1 MRKLQKVTAFI
12 LFVLMSISIF
22 TPYSVFA
29 ADNSRDYIDGAL
41 DIIDGAEDDLYSL
54 DSDLSVD
61 NEIDLDIKDTL
72 EDINNFKEEEK
83 IEKKKDVKNVKKI
96 TASISNASFPD
107 VIIKE
112 EASKFVASG
121 VVKAKEKKIKR
132 VSFNILSSKGSII
145 YHKTKGGMN
154 VSSFNMKELSCSKD
168 EMSGLDSGDY
178 KYKIYVTGVGESSAT
193 VVFNVKFK
201 VMRKYPKM
209 DTDITTPYSL
219 CQGQDFK
226 VSGEFSSDFSMKKIE
241 IGIVNSIT
249 DSFLDGH
256 KYELIRNENEEPLNE
271 FSINDNVNSALNFDT
286 LVSGS
291 YYYRCYVENE
301 RGGYKLFNIAFNVK
315 SPVNKNVGRFNLSGA
330 NRIDTFTYDKAIVR
344 KFYPIGTIKSSEKNI
359 DSVRIYVANTR
370 NMVRKEITKK
380 NIGSDTF
387 DLSKLSSIDVNAF
400 AGDKYTYNVEAKG
413 VGDSEFTKLYSSSFT
428 ITKPF
433 KVTKSSVGYP
443 SSLIRGCSFSLKGTI
458 KGSYKMTKVQIGIV
472 KNSKWYGKY
481 NITKNI
487 NSTSFNIATV
497 DYAIKFGTLPLGTYN
512 YKAVI
517 WYNDKEYT
525 VFNYSFKVKAL
536 NNYWYKL
543 YFNYKKPKS
552 IKASSTSLRN
562 KYVAKAKTYVG
573 KKETDKKWQKTIGYN
588 TARYAWCDVFV
599 HFVAKKTNAKVAKSI
614 TYPYNCGNI
623 IKKAM
628 KKKKFVPSRCYD
640 GVVPK
645 KGDLILWDKN
655 YNYMPD
661 HISIVTGVS
670 KDKSKIYTIGGNE
683 GDKVSQNA
691 YTPSPGDTRII
702 GFIRW

>member
-1 MRKLQKVTAFI
+1 MKNLQKIISFI
-12 LFVLMSISIF
+12 LSVLFVMSIF
-22 TPYSVFA
+22 APYSVFA
-29 ADNSRDYIDGAL
+29 SDKDGGYIDGGL
-41 DIIDGAEDDLYSL
+41 DIINDTQDYLNDL
-54 DSDLSVD
+54 DSDLEVEDS
-61 NEIDLDIKDTL
+61 IDLDIKDTL
-72 EDINNFKEEEK
+72 EDINDFKEEKTEQRK
-83 IEKKKDVKNVKKI
+83 SARPLKKI
-96 TASISNASFPD
+96 NASISGASFPE

-112 EASKFVASG
+112 EVTKFVASG
-121 VVKAKEKKIKR
+121 VVKASGKKIKR

-154 VSSFNMKELSCSKD
+154 VTSFNMKELSCSKD
-168 EMSGLDSGDY
+168 EMSKLDSGDY
-178 KYKIYVTGVGESSAT
+178 RYKIYVTGVGESSAT

-209 DTDITTPYSL
+209 DTNITTPYSL
-219 CQGQDFK
+219 GVGRDFK
-226 VSGEFSSDFSMKKIE
+226 VAGKFSSDFPMKKIA
-241 IGIVNSIT
+241 IGIVNSTT
-249 DSFLDGH
+249 DSFVDGH
-256 KYELIRNENEEPLNE
+256 KYEITKGDEEEPLNE
-271 FSINDNVNSALNFDT
+271 FLINDEVSSALNFDT
-286 LVSGS
+286 LSFGS

-301 RGGYKLFNIAFNVK
+301 KGRHRLFNIAFNVQASFDK
-315 SPVNKNVGRFNLSGA
+315 SAGGFNLSGA
-330 NRIDTFTYDKAIVR
+330 NHIDTFTYDKTIVR
-344 KFYPIGTIKSSEKNI
+344 KFYPGGIIKSSGKNI
-359 DSVRIYVANTR
+359 DSIRIYVANTR
-370 NMVRKEITKK
+370 NMVRKEIIKK
-380 NIGSDTF
+380 NINSDTF
-387 DLSKLSSIDVNAF
+387 DLSTLSAIDVNAL
-400 AGDKYTYNVEAKG
+400 AGDNYKYNIEVKG
-413 VGDSEFTKLYSSSFT
+413 VGDNEFTTLYSSSFT

-433 KVTKSSVGYP
+433 KVTKSGVSYP

-458 KGSYKMTKVQIGIV
+458 KGSYKMTKVQIGLV
-472 KNSKWYGKY
+472 KNSKWYAKY
-481 NITKNI
+481 NVTKNI
-487 NSTSFNIATV
+487 NSTSFNISTV
-497 DYAIKFGTLPLGTYN
+497 DYAIKFGILPLGTYN

-517 WYNDKEYT
+517 WYNDKAYT

-552 IKASSTSLRN
+552 IKASSTTLRN

-573 KKETDKKWQKTIGYN
+573 KRETDKKWQRTIGYN

-623 IKKAM
+623 IRKAM
-628 KKKKFVPSRCYD
+628 KQKKFVPSRCYE